1 MDLLSYLQ
9 QFFLTRAQL
18 IDAAGCTEAELT
30 AWQEAGLMPQPSY
43 RLALSLGCAS
53 FFGQHQEQHQLEF
66 YARGY
71 PAWIGLLQR
80 GADAYG
86 HFARRYRARLLE
98 LPLRSG
104 AAKLNAGLEAHLRDE
119 WGHFLAGTY
128 GLCTRTGLPEQ
139 IAEKELAVAVITELT
154 AMPEPSLHMLKQAVD
169 LLDAASSPFA
179 PHERARS
186 SRHRLVDQ
194 VRQRYGLAAE
204 N

>member
-1 MDLLSYLQ
+1 MDLLTYLQ
-9 QFFLTRAQL
+9 RLFLTRAQL
-18 IDAAGCTEAELT
+18 IDAAGCTEAELA
-30 AWQEAGLMPQPSY
+30 AWQEAGVMPRASY
-43 RLALSLGCAS
+43 RLSLALGCDS
-53 FFGQHQEQHQLEF
+53 FFGHHDAVEHVEF

-71 PAWIGLLQR
+71 PAWIGLLQG
-80 GADAYG
+80 GADAFD
-86 HFARRYRARLLE
+86 HFARRYRARLQD

-139 IAEKELAVAVITELT
+139 IAEKELAVAVIHELT
-154 AMPEPSLHMLKQAVD
+154 ARPEPDIQLLKQAVD

-194 VRQRYGLAAE
+194 VRLRYGLAAE